1 MSKTTAESPDTN
13 KQADV
18 EQFKLMKMQWG
29 DPAFVKAHIK
39 ACMDTNEVAGVIGKA
54 GIGKTDIVQ
63 QLVKE
68 LSESTGKTWGCRV
81 IQLQHLEKEDIAG
94 FPFPDPD
101 NSHSVVMRLLKRLPR
116 EGDCEECG
124 IIFFDEFNRA
134 DKSVTNAVFPVM
146 EERRIGDWYVP
157 KGWHVVLAGNVSD
170 DAYAVNEAEK
180 DPAIRRRV
188 CWVGAVCNSRQWLE
202 YARSVG
208 MHQSVIE
215 FIAANPPALYDDTA
229 HRNGAIGASPASW
242 EKVSKSMHAA
252 GKNGKAVLSKIAGN
266 IGLPRALDFVK
277 FAEEISNKP
286 PPPLEILLNFTT
298 DENLQRRVKM
308 LEPGETANLSSSVLH
323 ALNELSADADQ
334 KVVETNLAEY
344 LNTLTSDG
352 FANFIEL
359 VVQSVATNMSPIAAS
374 VLESMSQDKKY
385 KARAKK
391 VQKSIASLN
400 GKSVV
405 LTDGDKTVTV

>member
-1 MSKTTAESPDTN
+1 MAKAVAESPDSG
-13 KQADV
+13 KQPDV

-29 DPAFVKAHIK
+29 DPSFVKAHVR
-39 ACMDTNEVAGVIGKA
+39 ACMDVNEVAGIIGKA

-68 LSESTGKTWGCRV
+68 LSESTSTQWGCRV

-94 FPFPDPD
+94 FPFPDPED
-101 NSHSVVMRLLKRLPR
+101 SHSVVMRLLKRLPR
-116 EGDCEECG
+116 EGSCEERG

-170 DAYAVNEAEK
+170 DSYAVNEAEK

-188 CWVGAVCNSRQWLE
+188 CWVGAVCSSRQWLE

-208 MHQSVIE
+208 MHQSVTEYIS
-215 FIAANPPALYDDTA
+215 ANPTALYDDTA

-242 EKVSKSMHAA
+242 EKVSKSVAAA
-252 GKNGKAVLSKIAGN
+252 GKNGKVYLSKIAGN

-277 FAEEISNKP
+277 FHEEISNKP
-286 PPPLEILLNFTT
+286 PPPLEILLRFTE

-308 LEPGETANLSSSVLH
+308 LEPGEIANLSTSVLH
-323 ALNELSADADQ
+323 ALNELSEDVDQ
-334 KVVETNLAEY
+334 KVVETNLSEY
-344 LNTLTSDG
+344 LNGLTSDG

-359 VVQSVATNMSPIAAS
+359 VVQSVATNMSPIAAN
-374 VLESMSQDKKY
+374 VLESMSRNKKY
-385 KARAKK
+385 KARAKN
-391 VQKSIASLN
+391 VRKSIDSLI
-400 GKSVV
+400 GKPLV
-405 LTDGDKTVTV
+405 LGDGDKATT